1 MPRDLQPTFLERRKP
16 EPLARPGFQKCG
28 VIQQPSTSFGMK
40 ENAKKLL
47 QALVL
52 GVAGGIGKVVGA
64 ALATYLLAQ
73 LVSWFL
79 R

>member
-1 MPRDLQPTFLERRKP
+1 
-16 EPLARPGFQKCG
+16 
-28 VIQQPSTSFGMK
+28 MK

-52 GVAGGIGKVVGA
+52 GFAGGIGKVVGA